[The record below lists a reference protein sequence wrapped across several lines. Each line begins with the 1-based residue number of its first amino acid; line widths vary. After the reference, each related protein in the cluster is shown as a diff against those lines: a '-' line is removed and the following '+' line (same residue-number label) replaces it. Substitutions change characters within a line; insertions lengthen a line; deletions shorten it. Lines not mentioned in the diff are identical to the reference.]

1 MAKVTKSAGAEVV
14 KETKSKSGSEDILR
28 EMLKAGVHFGH
39 HTSRWHPTAAS
50 FIFTER
56 GGIHIINLEKTAEAL
71 EEAKKYLEEFA
82 KEGKLVLLVA
92 TKKQIRETSEKIA
105 KETGLFYM
113 TERWMGGLLTN
124 FTTIKT
130 RLKRMKTLE
139 EQFKTGEINKY
150 VKKERFVL
158 RNELEKL
165 NKDLGGI
172 KEMLKMPDV
181 LVVVDAKA
189 EQIAIR
195 EATALGIPVVALVD
209 TNNDTTGLA
218 HAVPGND
225 DAPKSVELLLT
236 ELLSGVK
243 KYSTNKVLTEEEPFD
258 SAQGK
263 ESNEKIDEGLEALEE
278 AIEEKT
284 DQEELE
290 EKKIKKSK
298 NAEM

>member
-1 MAKVTKSAGAEVV
+1 MVKTAKSADIAEV
-14 KETKSKSGSEDILR
+14 KELKSKKSGSEDFLR
-28 EMLKAGVHFGH
+28 EMLRAGVHFGH

-243 KYSTNKVLTEEEPFD
+243 KYSTNKVLTEE
-258 SAQGK
+258 K
-263 ESNEKIDEGLEALEE
+263 EVKKSKEEVDEGLEALEE

-290 EKKIKKSK
+290 EKKIKKAKGSV
-298 NAEM
+298 E